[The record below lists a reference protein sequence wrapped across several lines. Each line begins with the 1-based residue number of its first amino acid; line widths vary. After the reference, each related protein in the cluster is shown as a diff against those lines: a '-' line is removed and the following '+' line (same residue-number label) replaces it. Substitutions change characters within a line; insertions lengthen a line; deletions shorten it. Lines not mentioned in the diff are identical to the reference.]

1 MLSLPLIAL
10 VVLSADANL
19 KEDIAA
25 GSPQDVIPA
34 PLQNVDVIE
43 RLGETVPLDLQ
54 FVDSEN
60 RVVKLRDYFDGKHPV
75 VLTLGY
81 YRCKT
86 LCGLVFTGT
95 AKSLKRTGMQLGD
108 DFKAVTVS
116 INPKEGASHAAEAQ
130 RGTTATL
137 IGKEDPERAR
147 KWAFLATTSEEP
159 VRKLADAVG
168 FKYAY
173 DAETQQFAHAAVV
186 FILTP
191 EGKISRYFY
200 GMEFTPQ
207 DLRLSLVEAADGKV
221 GTTFDRVMLTCFK
234 FDPATRKYGLYLSRF
249 LRGGALT
256 VFFGLALML
265 GVLWRREF
273 KKKVPGT

>member
-1 MLSLPLIAL
+1 MVALSLIAL
-10 VVLSADANL
+10 VALSDANL
-19 KEDIAA
+19 KADIAP
-25 GSPQDVIPA
+25 GSPQDVVPA
-34 PLQNVDVIE
+34 QLQNVDVVE
-43 RLGETVPLDLQ
+43 QLGQSIPMDLE
-54 FVDSEN
+54 FVDAQN
-60 RVVKLRDYFDGKHPV
+60 RVVNLKDYFDGEHPV

-81 YRCKT
+81 YRCTT

-95 AKSLKRTGMQLGD
+95 AKSLKKTGLKLGD
-108 DFKAVTVS
+108 DYKALTVS
-116 INPKEGASHAAEAQ
+116 INVKEGPSHAAEAQ

-137 IGKEDPERAR
+137 LGEDAERA
-147 KWAFLATTSEEP
+147 KNWAFLATKTEAP
-159 VRKLADAVG
+159 VRKLADSVG

-200 GMEFTPQ
+200 GMEFSPE
-207 DLRLSLVEAADGKV
+207 DLRLALVEASDGRV
-221 GTTFDRVMLTCFK
+221 GTTLDKVILTCFK
-234 FDPATRKYGLYLSRF
+234 YDPATRKYGLYLSRF

-256 VFFGLALML
+256 VFFGLVVML

-273 KKKVPGT
+273 KKKDPL

>member
-10 VVLSADANL
+10 VVLADANL
-19 KEDIAA
+19 KADIAP
-25 GSPQDVIPA
+25 GSTQDVVPA
-34 PLQNVDVIE
+34 PLKNVDVVE
-43 RLGETVPLDLQ
+43 RLNEMLPLDLT

-60 RVVKLRDYFDGKHPV
+60 RVVKLRDYFDGVHPV

-81 YRCKT
+81 YRCTT

-95 AKSLKRTGMQLGD
+95 ARSLKRTGLKLGD
-108 DFKAVTVS
+108 DFKALTVS

-130 RGTTATL
+130 RGATATL

-147 KWAFLATTSEEP
+147 KWAFLATKSEEP

-200 GMEFTPQ
+200 GMEFSPE

-221 GTTFDRVMLTCFK
+221 GTTLDRVLLTCFK
-234 FDPATRKYGLYLSRF
+234 YDPATRKYGLYLSRF

-273 KKKVPGT
+273 KNKAPRT

>member
-1 MLSLPLIAL
+1 MLSLSLIAL
-10 VVLSADANL
+10 VVLSDANL
-19 KEDIAA
+19 KADVDQ
-25 GSPQDVIPA
+25 GSTLDVIPT
-34 PLQNVDVIE
+34 PLKNVDVVE
-43 RLGETVPLDLQ
+43 RLGESIPLDLS

-60 RVVKLRDYFDGKHPV
+60 RIVQLKDYFDGKHPV

-81 YRCKT
+81 YRCNT

-95 AKSLKRTGMQLGD
+95 AKSLKRTGFKLGD
-108 DFKAVTVS
+108 DYKALTVS
-116 INPKEGASHAAEAQ
+116 INVKEGASHAAEAQ

-137 IGKEDPERAR
+137 VGTDSVRAR
-147 KWAFLATTSEEP
+147 NWAFLATRSEEP
-159 VRKLADAVG
+159 VRKLAEAVG

-200 GMEFTPQ
+200 GMEFSPE
-207 DLRLSLVEAADGKV
+207 DLRMSLVEAADGRV
-221 GTTFDRVMLTCFK
+221 GTTLDRVILTCFK

-273 KKKVPGT
+273 KKKGAQS